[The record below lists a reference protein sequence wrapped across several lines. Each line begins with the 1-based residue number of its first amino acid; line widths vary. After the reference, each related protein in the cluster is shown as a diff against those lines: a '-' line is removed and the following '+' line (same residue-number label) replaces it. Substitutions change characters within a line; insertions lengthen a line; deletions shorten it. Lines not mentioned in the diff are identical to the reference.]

1 MNRQLAQIALVL
13 AESMFLKEA
22 LKYTQVHL
30 ILDLGTEI
38 RDIDNIKDIDWS
50 SDAIAE
56 ALEREEHTFESMT
69 CMGIAAHLFDRTPSP

>member
-1 MNRQLAQIALVL
+1 M
-13 AESMFLKEA
+13 
-22 LKYTQVHL
+22 YL

-38 RDIDNIKDIDWS
+38 RDIDDIKDINWS

-56 ALEREEHTFESMT
+56 ALEKKERRFESMT